1 MAVHDDEEE
10 YASMYG
16 ESPWTTTPGNVLAQ
30 LNLALEERILLAGR
44 ASAVSPV
51 LAAIIAE
58 VGRSSTRR
66 SRGLS
71 LTRQSSALTGS
82 STCSIHTSANSS
94 SPVSRLD
101 GTAEPLPYSSRRAR
115 TRTPQDR
122 CWLDT

>member
-58 VGRSSTRR
+58 VGAIVDTAIAGTESDAAELGAYR
-66 SRGLS
+66 
-71 LTRQSSALTGS
+71 
-82 STCSIHTSANSS
+82 IID
-94 SPVSRLD
+94 VLD
-101 GTAEPLPYSSRRAR
+101 SDLGELKLASQQA
-115 TRTPQDR
+115 
-122 CWLDT
+122 